1 MLKKLFLILI
11 IIIFIFYICKSKI
24 EKFKNNKKI
33 KIAICFFGLCRS
45 LNYTLDSIKN
55 NILLELKNN
64 NIEYDIILHT
74 YNLKYLNLKRSN
86 ESYKLDT
93 NEWKLLKPDKFKI
106 DNQDEFDKKYDYN
119 YIKSFGDA
127 WNTNYENTINLIRQ
141 LNSLK
146 KVWSL
151 CHDKNNK
158 YDCYLFLRPD
168 IKYLNKINTDYVNN
182 IVKNNNLIY
191 TPEWLKS
198 GGLNDRFAL
207 CDYNSAK
214 IYSNRIDNI
223 PNYLSL
229 TKKPLHAEKFLKFV
243 INKNNILNKD
253 LNLKGHR
260 IRSKGNVPYYDLKY
274 VKI

>member
-24 EKFKNNKKI
+24 EKFKSNKKI

-106 DNQDEFDKKYDYN
+106 DNQDEFDKVYDYN

-146 KVWSL
+146 KVWLL

-168 IKYLNKINTDYVNN
+168 IKYLNKINIDYVNN

-198 GGLNDRFAL
+198 GGLNDRIAL

-229 TKKPLHAEKFLKFV
+229 TKKPLHAEKFLKFI
-243 INKNNILNKD
+243 INKNDILNKD
-253 LNLKGHR
+253 LKLKGHR